1 MKLAKLVLLTVL
13 ISLLWMTAVPIV
25 EAGPF
30 IEYQDVPVYIDGYGY
45 CVLRKTT
52 ITMSNGDT
60 YYDEQL
66 IC

>member
-1 MKLAKLVLLTVL
+1 MKTLRLVFVSVLLL
-13 ISLLWMTAVPIV
+13 ALGALSAPASA
-25 EAGPF
+25 EGPF
-30 IEYQDVPVYIDGYGY
+30 IEYQDVPVYVDGYGY

-52 ITMSNGDT
+52 ITMPSGDT